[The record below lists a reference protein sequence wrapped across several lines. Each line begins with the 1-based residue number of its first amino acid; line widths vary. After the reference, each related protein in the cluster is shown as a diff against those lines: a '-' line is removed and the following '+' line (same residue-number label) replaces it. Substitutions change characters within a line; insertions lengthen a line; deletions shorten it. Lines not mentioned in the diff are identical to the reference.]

1 MFSQLLFEFFASWP
15 TLIYFSPSQ
24 KKLFNFFEIFENII
38 LNKHKI
44 YFLFSNKLEQM
55 NYQSSFNA
63 NSLRE

>member
-15 TLIYFSPSQ
+15 TLIYFSPSHRT
-24 KKLFNFFEIFENII
+24 KKLFNFFEIFENVI

-55 NYQSSFNA
+55 NY
-63 NSLRE
+63 

>member
-24 KKLFNFFEIFENII
+24 KKLFNFFEIFENVI

-55 NYQSSFNA
+55 NY
-63 NSLRE
+63 